1 MHVRFSTSLALVVAL
16 AGLTGCQGGSEA
28 SAVAL
33 PTCDGARIN
42 ALCLSSCSLGCRGT
56 RCEITDIA
64 QNENVVLVFNTE
76 VDPLSINEN
85 TIQFRTS
92 AGEPPVGTFLVNG
105 NVVEFVP
112 QVLVVGGQSF
122 FGFRAGETYTMT
134 MPGGKNEPNAVK
146 STSGD
151 PLKETISCSLN
162 VTRGIVDLNNAA
174 PRAAMVL
181 PTTTTNVPQDVTV
194 QLEFNEIIDVTPFL
208 GANAA
213 TGPIVFAV
221 RRTRDN
227 GAGGRECSPNS
238 TPVPLG
244 GAPRVDLDPVRG
256 ISIVTYR
263 PLQALPGNV
272 CMDITVTDRVRDLSG
287 RPAQPQSFQ
296 FVTVATGSR
305 EESKT
310 ELFETDD
317 NLDRSASSGDWA
329 NGAATFGLIGG
340 DARHGAFDLNVFNS
354 LGIVNGRQTY
364 EINTDS
370 TLIPAANT
378 TSGNEIRVTDGK
390 FYFSS
395 MVVPA
400 DVRLRFVGSN
410 PPQFNVAGRL
420 EVNGHIE
427 LRGEDT
433 VAFTVPSSG
442 PAPGQPGGRSGI
454 FGGAGGAGGDR
465 CLGTGNSPD
474 FNGRNGLDGHVLA
487 GHAYAPAIVGTGGA
501 GSPLWP
507 TAGTSA
513 AMVFPGLTLFEYCAM
528 TTTGGGGGGYR
539 AAGGQGLLVANSNT
553 NPGITGPATSGG
565 ARFDLFPIP
574 SGARSSL
581 HFLVGGAGGGGGGS
595 HPAFTNSITR
605 QYANGAGGG
614 GGGGAIAIRAGD
626 TLRISNTAVILAQG
640 GSGWSATGPATAV
653 NPAPSGGGAGGSI
666 VLQAGRSAEV
676 LGVLNVNGGTRGIL
690 DRQAGVVG
698 NGGARI
704 NVTGGDGSPGFLRFE
719 LPAGQTPAAPQATPP
734 LAAENVG
741 VLTEQDE
748 LVSFRSNF
756 YSTEQAFGPEYIRY
770 EITALVDNNPMV
782 FSDDISRGTPARAG
796 QPLRAFFQAATV
808 DLATGA
814 ADLQSLRPWRQSVG
828 SFGGEASL
836 ADDSLNG
843 YRFLLVIDRSLGQ
856 TVVVQSVKLVYR
868 I

>member
-1 MHVRFSTSLALVVAL
+1 M
-16 AGLTGCQGGSEA
+16 
-28 SAVAL
+28 

-64 QNENVVLVFNTE
+64 QNENIVLVFNTE
-76 VDPLSINEN
+76 VDPISVNEN
-85 TIQFRTS
+85 TIQFRTP
-92 AGEPPVGTFLVNG
+92 AGEPPVGTFIVNR

-134 MPGGKNEPNAVK
+134 LPGGKDDPNTVK

-151 PLKETISCSLN
+151 PLKETISCSLT
-162 VTRGIVDLNNAA
+162 VSRGIVDLNNVA
-174 PRAAMVL
+174 PRAEMVL
-181 PTTTTNVPQDVTV
+181 PTTTTNVAQDVTV

-208 GANAA
+208 GATAGN
-213 TGPIVFAV
+213 GPIVFAV

-227 GAGGRECSPNS
+227 GSGARECSPNS

-244 GAPRVDLDPVRG
+244 GSPRVDLDPVRG
-256 ISIVTYR
+256 ISVVTYR
-263 PLQALPGNV
+263 PPQALPGNV

-287 RPAQPQSFQ
+287 RPAQPQTFQ
-296 FVTVATGSR
+296 FVTVSTGSR
-305 EESKT
+305 EETLT
-310 ELFETDD
+310 EEFETDD
-317 NLDRSASSGDWA
+317 NLDRAASSGAWG
-329 NGAATFGLIGG
+329 NGTATFGMIGG
-340 DARHGAFDLNVFNS
+340 DARHGAFDVNVFNN
-354 LGIVNGRQTY
+354 LGLVNGRQTY

-370 TLIPAANT
+370 TIIPAANT
-378 TSGNEIRVTDGK
+378 TSGTEIRVTDGK

-395 MVVPA
+395 MLVPS

-410 PPQFNVAGRL
+410 PPQFHVAGRV
-420 EVNGHIE
+420 EINGHVE

-433 VAFTVPSSG
+433 VAFVVPTSG
-442 PAPGQPGGRSGI
+442 AAPGQPGGRAGI
-454 FGGAGGAGGDR
+454 FGGAGGTGGDR
-465 CLGTGNSPD
+465 CLGTGNAPN
-474 FNGRNGLDGHVLA
+474 FNGRNGLDGQVVA

-507 TAGTSA
+507 TVGTSA
-513 AMVFPGLTLFEYCAM
+513 GLVFPGLTVFEYCAM

-539 AAGGQGLLVANSNT
+539 VAGGQGLLVVNSNT
-553 NPGITGPATSGG
+553 NPGITAPTTAGG

-574 SGARSSL
+574 GGARNSL

-626 TLRISNTAVILAQG
+626 TLRIASTAVILAQG
-640 GSGWSATGPATAV
+640 GSAWSATGPATAV
-653 NPAPSGGGAGGSI
+653 NAAPAGGGAGGSI
-666 VLQAGRSAEV
+666 VLQVGRAADV
-676 LGVLNVNGGTRGIL
+676 LGILNVSGGNRGIL
-690 DRQAGVVG
+690 DRQAGVIG

-704 NVTGGDGSPGFLRFE
+704 HVTGGDGSPGFIRLE
-719 LPAGQTPAAPQATPP
+719 VPAGQTASAPQALPALT
-734 LAAENVG
+734 ADNVG
-741 VLTEQDE
+741 VLAEQDE

-756 YSTEQAFGPEYIRY
+756 YSTQQAFGPEFGRY
-770 EITALVDNNPMV
+770 EITALVNGSRVV
-782 FSDDISRGTPARAG
+782 FSDDTSRGTPARAG
-796 QPLRAFFQAATV
+796 QALRAFFQAVTV
-808 DLATGA
+808 DLSTGV
-814 ADLQSLRPWRQSVG
+814 ADQQSLRPWRQNVG

-836 ADDSLNG
+836 ADDALNG
-843 YRFLLVIDRSLGQ
+843 FRFLIVLDRSLGQ
-856 TVVVQSVKLVYR
+856 TVEIESVKIVYR